1 LPTSN
6 DLLLVFLISLIGL
19 FFLVV
24 NAVLYVLK
32 LSGKDKNYRILTA
45 YLVVLSVEEVICNIM
60 GIIKLNS
67 NLFLNHFHFNIQF
80 IFLSI
85 LFYRLFT
92 NAVLKKMVIVILAT
106 VPLGLGIQ
114 YYSNPG
120 LFWQFNVSE
129 IAIISLI
136 LIFYSLI
143 HLYNC
148 LGAERR
154 YFYFAIGLIMYLLC
168 SSIIYMSGKYELV
181 FLYKPYI
188 DIWVFNSIF
197 FITYQ
202 YLLFKEWKILN
213 RNSTQHA

>member
-1 LPTSN
+1 LPSSN
-6 DLLLVFLISLIGL
+6 DLLFVFFISLIGL
-19 FFLVV
+19 FCLVV

-32 LSGKDKNYRILTA
+32 ISGKDKNYRILTT
-45 YLVVLSVEEVICNIM
+45 YLVVLSVEEIICNVM
-60 GIIKLNS
+60 GFTHPNS

-80 IFLSI
+80 IFLSM

-92 NAVLKKMVIVILAT
+92 NVALKKIVIVMPAIVWLA
-106 VPLGLGIQ
+106 LGIQ
-114 YYSNPG
+114 YYSSPS
-120 LFWQFNVSE
+120 LFWQFNVPE

-136 LIFYSLI
+136 LISYSLI

-148 LGAERR
+148 LGAEKR

-188 DIWVFNSIF
+188 DIWVFNSLF

-202 YLLFKEWKILN
+202 YLLFKEWKMLN
-213 RNSTQHA
+213 RNKSLYV

>member
-1 LPTSN
+1 LPSSN

-32 LSGKDKNYRILTA
+32 LSGKDKNYRILTT
-45 YLVVLSVEEVICNIM
+45 YLVVLGVEEVICNIM
-60 GIIKLNS
+60 GITKPNS
-67 NLFLNHFHFNIQF
+67 NLFLTHFHFNIQL

-85 LFYRLFT
+85 LFYSLFT
-92 NAVLKKMVIVILAT
+92 NAALKKMVMVMPVIVW
-106 VPLGLGIQ
+106 LGLGIQ
-114 YYSNPG
+114 YYNNPS
-120 LFWQFNVSE
+120 LFWQFNVPE

-148 LGAERR
+148 LGAERSF
-154 YFYFAIGLIMYLLC
+154 FYFAIGLIMYQLC

-202 YLLFKEWKILN
+202 YLLFKEWKMLN
-213 RNSTQHA
+213 RNSSQYV